1 MRELMG
7 RRSCVATPQYI
18 TCTCD
23 LQILV
28 HMSSSAHVVRNS
40 AHHVCFSVRINVCGH
55 SLTTQT
61 EEFRTSRSTG
71 YIGASPPVSYGAIT
85 SICRHPAPVVGFR
98 SRYYA
103 WDRRT
108 RRATQPQPGIL
119 CHLSLYRFRQCH
131 HSLGPRTRNLTF
143 IHGLACRSTGHH
155 HTMVPLGIYF
165 KVCCRQ
171 LYLFYSNSR
180 QQPMQFDLV
189 SMDGREVG
197 YSAGGLTAS
206 NLGSLGC
213 KLSCMSYCTSIG
225 QVRSPRPS

>member
-71 YIGASPPVSYGAIT
+71 YIDASPPVSYGAIT
-85 SICRHPAPVVGFR
+85 SICRHPTPVVGR
-98 SRYYA
+98 SVH
-103 WDRRT
+103 DIT
-108 RRATQPQPGIL
+108 PGTDVL
-119 CHLSLYRFRQCH
+119 EGL
-131 HSLGPRTRNLTF
+131 RNRNQAF
-143 IHGLACRSTGHH
+143 SAI
-155 HTMVPLGIYF
+155 
-165 KVCCRQ
+165 
-171 LYLFYSNSR
+171 YLFTD
-180 QQPMQFDLV
+180 FV
-189 SMDGREVG
+189 SVTI
-197 YSAGGLTAS
+197 L
-206 NLGSLGC
+206 
-213 KLSCMSYCTSIG
+213 
-225 QVRSPRPS
+225 